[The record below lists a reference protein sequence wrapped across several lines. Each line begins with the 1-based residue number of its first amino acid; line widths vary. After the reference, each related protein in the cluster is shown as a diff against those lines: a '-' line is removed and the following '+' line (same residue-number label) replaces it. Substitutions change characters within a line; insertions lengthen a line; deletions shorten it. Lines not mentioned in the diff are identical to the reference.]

1 MDFSSNA
8 LCAKAKAL
16 YGNRLTREEY
26 EDMCRKVSVSE
37 LVVYL
42 KSQTSYSES
51 LNDINV
57 RNVHRGQLEMA
68 LNKEYYIR
76 SGKLFKYAPAKDRE
90 FYRFELVSAE
100 IKIIVEKLMSL
111 KNNEMRSFDLEIPSY
126 LTTKTTFNV
135 YGLINIDNYKDLV
148 KYLKNTR
155 YYGVLSKYESEQMID
170 VNSIQH
176 ELKKLYYDGYVDV
189 IKKRYKGETQKD
201 LLNVLY
207 TSIELENIV
216 KIYRLKK
223 YFNETPDFIRSTL
236 FLEYSRL
243 PKNVMETLI
252 NASGEKELMTLLANS
267 KYSLYL
273 DDNDYPYIEYYVENI
288 RYNIAKRYMRFS
300 GEAPLVFLTYC
311 ILQKIEVDNL
321 KHIVEGIR
329 YGRDGASIEKTL
341 IYA

>member
-26 EDMCRKVSVSE
+26 EDMCRKISVSD

-42 KSQTSYSES
+42 KSQTSYSDS
-51 LNDINV
+51 LNEINI

-68 LNKEYYIR
+68 LNKEYHVR
-76 SGKLFKYAPAKDRE
+76 SAKLFKFAPTKDRE
-90 FYRFELVSAE
+90 FYCFELVSAE

-126 LTTKTTFNV
+126 LTKHMSFNV

-155 YYGVLSKYESEQMID
+155 YYCALSTYESEQAID

-176 ELKKLYYDGYVDV
+176 DLKKLYYDGYVNV
-189 IKKRYKGETQKD
+189 IKKRYKGETQKN

-223 YFNETPDFIRSTL
+223 YFNESPDFIRSTL
-236 FLEYSRL
+236 FLEYTRL
-243 PKNVMETLI
+243 PKKVMETFI

-267 KYSLYL
+267 KYNLYL

-288 RYNIAKRYMRFS
+288 QYNIAKRYMRFS
-300 GEAPLVFLTYC
+300 GDAPLVYLTYC

-321 KHIVEGIR
+321 KHIIEGIR
-329 YGRDGASIEKTL
+329 YRRDGASIEKTL